1 MIELKVHCDCGQK
14 YKFDVE
20 PVNGRMPFT
29 VACPVC
35 KADGTVRANA
45 LLQQMAVFKMVEPP
59 PALTTASA
67 PAPIAPVAPP
77 AGPSRLR
84 VNVAAPAASQAAAP
98 DTPPPPAAIAPPPI
112 QVRAAVAEPAP
123 ALATRPAGRTPGA
136 QQPDRDQAEVEARAK
151 ILWGDAPDEVIH
163 FLMLRGF
170 TNEEASEN
178 IRAMLKERRRTIRA
192 KGIVKTIGGILLTC
206 GAAGFLVTMLKY
218 GFFSPFVL
226 GLDGLAC
233 VCGLWM
239 ILNGLWKI
247 IAPGA
252 QIGDASD
259 ND

>member
-29 VACPVC
+29 VACPIC
-35 KADGTVRANA
+35 KADGTARANA
-45 LLQQMAVFKMVEPP
+45 LLQQMAVFKLVEPP

-67 PAPIAPVAPP
+67 PVAPT

-84 VNVAAPAASQAAAP
+84 VNVAAPDS
-98 DTPPPPAAIAPPPI
+98 PPPPAAIAPPPI
-112 QVRAAVAEPAP
+112 PVRAAVAAPAP
-123 ALATRPAGRTPGA
+123 APATRPAGRTPGA

-170 TNEEASEN
+170 TNEEASGK

-206 GAAGFLVTMLKY
+206 GAAGFLLTMLKY

-239 ILNGLWKI
+239 FLNGLWKI